1 MEWKQVPN
9 FENYYVN
16 NSGDIISK
24 TRRSPHRISQGLGK
38 AGYYHVSLADGN
50 RKYHIMQVHR
60 IVALAFIPN
69 PESKPQ
75 VNHKNGNKLD
85 NRVENLEWVTA
96 SENAKHYFQ
105 IQNVSPHN
113 KGIFGKFHYA
123 SKPVYQYDLHGSFV
137 RAWDSVSDA
146 ARYYGCRPSQIINNI
161 ARRNLSA
168 KGFIWRY
175 EKSDQITD
183 FEKPKYKARSAAWD
197 RSLK

>member
-24 TRRSPHRISQGLGK
+24 TRRSPHRLSQGLGK
-38 AGYYHVSLADGN
+38 AGYYHVSLADSN

-96 SENAKHYFQ
+96 SENTKH
-105 IQNVSPHN
+105 
-113 KGIFGKFHYA
+113 
-123 SKPVYQYDLHGSFV
+123 
-137 RAWDSVSDA
+137 
-146 ARYYGCRPSQIINNI
+146 
-161 ARRNLSA
+161 
-168 KGFIWRY
+168 
-175 EKSDQITD
+175 
-183 FEKPKYKARSAAWD
+183 
-197 RSLK
+197 